1 MTKCGESS
9 VIIITGNNYKMYN
22 DLIMKFINSV
32 IIYMTN
38 PVTVIKFGPLL
49 FSLKSPF
56 FFHNSTSQLCD
67 DTRPVH
73 IKTP

>member
-9 VIIITGNNYKMYN
+9 IIIITGNNYKVYN

-32 IIYMTN
+32 IICTMTN
-38 PVTVIKFGPLL
+38 PVTVIKFDPLL

-56 FFHNSTSQLCD
+56 LFHNSTSRLCD
-67 DTRPVH
+67 DT
-73 IKTP
+73 KACAY